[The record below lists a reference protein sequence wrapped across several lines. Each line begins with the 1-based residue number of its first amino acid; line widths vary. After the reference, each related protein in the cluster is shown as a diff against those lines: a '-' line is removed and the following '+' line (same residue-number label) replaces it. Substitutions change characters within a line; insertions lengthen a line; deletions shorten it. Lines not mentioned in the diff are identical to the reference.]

1 MFRSNS
7 RMALAII
14 LVILVLAPMLAG
26 PASARDFPEEEY
38 ENTIYIGASV
48 SLSGDYEFEGGQ
60 ALCGMK
66 AAIDWIN
73 SNGGIEIAGKNWF
86 FKLVF
91 EDDKSDPQKAV
102 EIYRSLY
109 DQGIRFFLA
118 PYSESLANE
127 VAIAL
132 NKYDIVLM
140 LYGPSSDRL
149 ARQYKNTIQISSTTY
164 NKYHNLFNM
173 LKDLGAKNVI
183 IVSDGS
189 AYAANS
195 VKAVIR
201 AANNAGI
208 EVSATINYLGEG
220 SIKKMLDTDYKG
232 RYSLLLILSDSLSR
246 FKDIAIEAYNSLST
260 FEMVAGD
267 VVVSFPHFYL
277 EIGGSRAEN
286 IMGVSEWEE
295 RDLYSKE
302 MATQF
307 KADWYGPAN
316 TTEWAEYYSKYCKT
330 GVPGSVAASASA
342 AVFALANYIYW
353 AGSTNPAAVKAKAPD
368 IFMLT
373 FYGPIRVDD
382 KGYQVG
388 HIPLIIQWI
397 DGYKKIVYPDKYAD
411 AEPRYPASNWMER
424 GVTKTMTE
432 EGAGEEQGQAEDT
445 VQTPVQ
451 TGAEAGEQEEGGFP
465 VAVAVAVIVI
475 VAAIAGFMALRGRK

>member
-1 MFRSNS
+1 
-7 RMALAII
+7 MAMYLTA
-14 LVILVLAPMLAG
+14 LVLVSILAG
-26 PASARDFPEEEY
+26 PAAARDFPQEEF
-38 ENTIYIGASV
+38 ENTIYIGASI

-60 ALCGMK
+60 ALCGIK

-73 SNGGIEIAGKNWF
+73 SNGGIEIAGKDWF
-86 FKLVF
+86 FKIVF
-91 EDDKSDPQKAV
+91 EDDGSDPQKAV
-102 EIYRSLY
+102 DIYKLLY
-109 DQGIRFFLA
+109 DQGIRLFLA
-118 PYSESLANE
+118 PYSENLANE

-132 NKYDIVLM
+132 NKYDVVLM

-164 NKYHNLFNM
+164 NKYFNLFNM
-173 LKDLGAKNVI
+173 LKDVGAKNLI

-195 VKAVIR
+195 VKVVIR

-208 EVSATINYLGEG
+208 EVAATISYLGEG
-220 SIKKMLDTDYKG
+220 SVKKMLDTEYKG
-232 RYSLLLILSDSLSR
+232 DYSLLLILSDSLSR
-246 FKDIAIEAYNSLST
+246 FKEIALEAYNSLST

-277 EIGGSRAEN
+277 ELGGSRAEN
-286 IMGVSEWEE
+286 IMGVAEWEE
-295 RDLYSKE
+295 RNLYSKE

-307 KADWYGPAN
+307 KADWYGPVN
-316 TTEWAEYYSKYCKT
+316 TDEWTEYYSKYCKT

-353 AGSTNPAAVKAKAPD
+353 AGSTDPSAIKSKAPE

-382 KGYQVG
+382 TGFQVG

-397 DGYKKIVYPDKYAD
+397 EGYKKIVYPEKYAD
-411 AEPRYPASNWMER
+411 AKPKYPASNWMER
-424 GVTKTMTE
+424 GVTKAVTE
-432 EGAGEEQGQAEDT
+432 EEGGEEAATGAAQTQ
-445 VQTPVQ
+445 VQTE
-451 TGAEAGEQEEGGFP
+451 TEAGEQAEGGFP
-465 VAVAVAVIVI
+465 IAIAAVIIVL